1 MFIYHFNRLI
11 RNRILWGF
19 FAIIISLAFVSVG
32 SCMKSPQQG
41 QSAGTING
49 KAITLSEFKL
59 ATQAIR
65 GFGENRDSETSAAIV
80 DRRAW
85 EQLASAR
92 NADDNGLRASSE
104 EVRSA
109 LREAPAF
116 QGPTGFDINRY
127 RYIIVQQGLTP
138 TLYEQLVSH
147 QLSLM
152 KNAALVQSATWISP
166 MELEDELAG
175 MTDLFTVQTAVISN
189 TFANAKMELTDD
201 DYLKYYE
208 KNKESFALP
217 DQVSVNYI
225 EIPVTNY
232 LACVSVSVEDME
244 EFYDSNIEDYQR
256 TTTNNTTE
264 TSPFVDVKAEIEKV
278 MLLDE
283 ARYCA
288 NTTITFTVYGSLST
302 ASNAIEVTAKS
313 KGLKVKTSPMF
324 SADDQLFWA
333 QNTEE
338 FLSTAFELDPE
349 RDDSRYGIVTGD
361 DFIYVIE
368 QVNKSEAHTPEFEK
382 VMNQIRPLALVKARA
397 DAFTDYTDKLNN
409 DLTELMKTEKSF
421 AVAAKANAMNVS
433 TSITYSVN
441 NIRNQQF
448 ENSFAI
454 AYGAMSIKKGE
465 ISKAIPASAKESLL
479 VYVQDRKPGDA
490 LSAEMM
496 RPQVRSGI
504 ARRRNTDLFSEWL
517 TWNLTQQDFQPKR
530 PLTDDDDDEPSISG
544 NDDDEDESDEA

>member
-32 SCMKSPQQG
+32 SCMKSPQKG

-49 KAITLSEFKL
+49 DTVTLSEFTL

-65 GFGENRDSETSAAIV
+65 GFGQNRDSETSAAII

-85 EQLASAR
+85 EQLAAIR
-92 NADDNGLRASSE
+92 NADDNGLKASAE
-104 EVRSA
+104 EVRNA
-109 LREAPAF
+109 LREAQAF
-116 QGPTGFDINRY
+116 QGPNGFDINRY
-127 RYIIVQQGLTP
+127 RYIIREQGLTP
-138 TLYEQLVSH
+138 ALYEQLVSH

-152 KNAALVQSATWISP
+152 KNATLIQSAIWISP

-175 MTDLFTVQTAVISN
+175 MTDIFTVQTAVISN
-189 TFANAKMELTDD
+189 TFADAKMKLTDD

-208 KNKESFALP
+208 ENKGDFALP
-217 DQVSVNYI
+217 DQVSVKYI
-225 EIPVTNY
+225 EIPITNY
-232 LACVSVSVEDME
+232 LAYVSVSVEDME

-264 TSPFVDVKAEIEKV
+264 TSPFIDVKAEIEKE

-288 NTTITFTVYGSLST
+288 GTSLTFNIYGSLAMS
-302 ASNAIEVTAKS
+302 SNALEVTAKVN
-313 KGLKVKTSPMF
+313 GIKVKTSPMF
-324 SADDQLFWA
+324 STTDKLFWA

-349 RDDSRYGIVTGD
+349 RDDSRYGIVTAD

-368 QVNKSEAHTPEFEK
+368 QFEKSEAHTPEFKK
-382 VMNQIRPLALVKARA
+382 VVNQIRPLTLAKART
-397 DAFTDYTDKLNN
+397 DAFTDYTDKLND
-409 DLTELMKTEKSF
+409 DLCELLKNGKSF
-421 AVAAKANAMNVS
+421 TDAAKAKAMNVS

-454 AYGAMSIKKGE
+454 AYGAMSVGKGE

-504 ARRRNTDLFSEWL
+504 ARRSSTDLFSEWL
-517 TWNLTQQDFQPKR
+517 TWNLKQQDFAPNR
-530 PLTDDDDDEPSISG
+530 PLTDDEEEPSISG
-544 NDDDEDESDEA
+544 SDDEEDESDEA